1 MTKESEKERRR
12 LASGQGL
19 LPFGKIWTDLQR
31 GIAKAFVLTANAAG
45 AERRD
50 ADGDGRQP
58 GAKPSS
64 SSSRRRSQPGDS
76 EGPGGAEAGEGWRT
90 EAALRRDLSC
100 GTLRGHFGIHFAM

>member
-1 MTKESEKERRR
+1 MYRLLTREQLGLVTKESEKERRR

-58 GAKPSS
+58 GS
-64 SSSRRRSQPGDS
+64 
-76 EGPGGAEAGEGWRT
+76 GGEK
-90 EAALRRDLSC
+90 
-100 GTLRGHFGIHFAM
+100 